1 MDRGFVTLRHA
12 RRGRAA
18 TLIAE
23 AHSRLF
29 EKVEVSVERV
39 REEYVTI
46 AYADIGQFFDRRGR
60 LRPISRVP
68 EEARRALSELVIEER
83 YDRNKKKHSWRLC
96 ELKLQSK
103 RAALDALA
111 NHQRLLEQDKPRE
124 VPQLVLDELL
134 PAAEEDEAAKA
145 QQAERRT

>member
-23 AHSRLF
+23 AHFRLF
-29 EKVEVSVERV
+29 ENVEVSVER
-39 REEYVTI
+39 RQEEYLTI

-60 LRPISRVP
+60 LRPINQVP
-68 EEARRALSELVIEER
+68 EEARRALSELEFEER
-83 YDRNKKKHSWRLC
+83 FDRGKKKHIRRWC
-96 ELKLQSK
+96 KLKSLGKS
-103 RAALDALA
+103 AALEALTK
-111 NHQRLLEQDKPRE
+111 HLILLEQDKPRS
-124 VPQLVLDELL
+124 VPQSVMDELL
-134 PAAEEDEAAKA
+134 RAAEEAEAAEA